1 MEPLAWD
8 ASLWASLPEDVA
20 SNVFELAAIKSA
32 ADSLSLAT
40 VSRKVKSWVEPIIYR
55 EVSVDQTGLFVRTIR
70 DKISTKP
77 SNFFALHVKSVFI
90 DWDVPLVDILPA
102 LEKCLSVRSVA
113 LWVATRPWPPLWA
126 FMGTNYPVIAPRRL
140 SLTSSALDDSDR
152 DFSRP
157 IFREV
162 THLDLGLLKDQT
174 EWSWSTLKSMEGLT
188 HLRLIPLTAS
198 REFIQTVG
206 VIIAELPQTLQVLVI
221 GHHREISETDLEAVV
236 QKGTDHRVVLL
247 RIVDEEDS
255 PPPPSG
261 GLTASWQNLQD
272 ESRHPLTTSSDL
284 WSEARD
290 VVQQQLERQRSS
302 SKV

>member
-20 SNVFELAAIKSA
+20 SNVFELAAVKSA

-55 EVSVDQTGLFVRTIR
+55 EVSVDQSGLFVRTIR
-70 DKISTKP
+70 DTISTKP

-90 DWDVPLVDILPA
+90 DWDS

-174 EWSWSTLKSMEGLT
+174 EVWKGLT
-188 HLRLIPLTAS
+188 HLRK
-198 REFIQTVG
+198 FIQTVG
-206 VIIAELPQTLQVLVI
+206 VIIAELPPTLQVLVI
-221 GHHREISETDLEAVV
+221 GHHREISETDLEAIV
-236 QKGTDHRVVLL
+236 QKGADHRAVLL

-255 PPPPSG
+255 PPPPSAS
-261 GLTASWQNLQD
+261 LTANWQNLQD

-284 WSEARD
+284 WRQARD
-290 VVQQQLERQRSS
+290 VVQQQLERRRSS
-302 SKV
+302 SKAKTISTPILVDRTEMHLAVES